1 MQDPPDKATLLDA
14 VAQFLALELKSAVA
28 DPKLGFRVLIAAHLT
43 ASVAAELRGDE
54 AQDAAELARLRALLP
69 DVAAQQKDPSPRAQI
84 QALNRELAARLRDGR
99 LSAGAAFDH
108 LQQTLAEKLAVVSPR
123 FDLRPEIEG

>member
-14 VAQFLALELKSAVA
+14 VAQFLALELKGAVA
-28 DPKLGFRVLIAAHLT
+28 DPRLAFRVLIAAHLT

-69 DVAAQQKDPSPRAQI
+69 DFAPQQNDPARAQI
-84 QALNRELAARLRDGR
+84 IAMNRELTLRFRDGR
-99 LSAGAAFDH
+99 LPSSQAFDH
-108 LQQTLAEKLAVVSPR
+108 LQKTLAEKLAVVSPR
-123 FDLRPEIEG
+123 FDLRPEIE